1 MNRKGGNIMLC
12 RDIMETDVE
21 CVSARTPIKEV
32 ARKMRDRNVGF
43 APVCDENWRV
53 LGTITDRDIAIR
65 MVAEEL
71 SPNTPV
77 DALMTHEVIA
87 CQPED
92 DLDYA
97 RDLMA
102 EAHKS
107 RIMCI
112 GSDGRIA
119 GVISL
124 SDIAQIDD
132 SSGAATLRR
141 VARRETRADGGL
153 HLSAR

>member
-1 MNRKGGNIMLC
+1 MQVQNFFRIRSASFSNWPGAANRRTLACRVKLVRRAVPVFRLHEKSIAFREFTGDPRLKSGMNRKGGNIMLC
-12 RDIMETDVE
+12 RDIMKTDVE

-77 DALMTHEVIA
+77 HALMTHEVIA
-87 CQPED
+87 C
-92 DLDYA
+92 
-97 RDLMA
+97 
-102 EAHKS
+102 
-107 RIMCI
+107 
-112 GSDGRIA
+112 
-119 GVISL
+119 
-124 SDIAQIDD
+124 
-132 SSGAATLRR
+132 
-141 VARRETRADGGL
+141 
-153 HLSAR
+153 